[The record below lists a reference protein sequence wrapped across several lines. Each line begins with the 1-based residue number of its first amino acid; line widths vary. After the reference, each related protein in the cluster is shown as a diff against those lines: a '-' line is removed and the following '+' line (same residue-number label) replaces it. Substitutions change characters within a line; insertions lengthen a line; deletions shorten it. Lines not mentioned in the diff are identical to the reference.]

1 MSVKP
6 IALSAK
12 VGIWALLS
20 CVAVFL
26 FPASLGAQQAPILTT
41 DQAGLTFFNQQ
52 IGTTSPGQLVVVS
65 NSGNATLTIT
75 KIGIS
80 GDFIGGSNC
89 KTVAP
94 GSFCYVT
101 VYFKPSTLGQRTG
114 SVKLTDNAGNSPQ
127 SITLNGTG
135 INTAVTLIPS
145 TLTFSPQVMGTTSG
159 TISANLLN
167 TSANPITISSIV
179 ASGDYAVTNNCGSS
193 LPTSGFGCSIMVT
206 FKPQGSGSRPGTV
219 TITDSGAGSPHVLNL
234 SGTGA
239 LTGIGFNPS
248 SLTFSAQQINTTSS
262 SQSVTLNNTGSTTLN
277 IINIVASGDFAQT
290 NTCGS
295 SLAAQASCSINVTFT
310 PSAVGARS
318 GRITLIDTDATNLQT
333 ISLTGKGTVP
343 ASTVT
348 ISPRAGSVTP
358 TQDQQFQAY
367 IKGAPSSA
375 VTWAVDGVVGGSSS
389 AGTISASG
397 LYAPPSVPG
406 THSVTATSTANP
418 TQSATVP
425 IITTNYPGVFT
436 YHNDLART
444 GQNLNETVLTTG
456 NVNRAQFGKRFSYSV
471 DGSIFAQPLY
481 VASVNIPGQGV
492 HNVVYVATE
501 HDSVY
506 AFDADGLTSTLWQV
520 SFINPGAG
528 VTTIPSGDIPC
539 SDISPEYGITSTPVI
554 DPASNTMYVVART
567 REVSGGVT
575 NYVERLHALD
585 ITTGNELA
593 GSPVV
598 IQPTV
603 PGGGANND
611 GQGNVLFNGL
621 LENQRAGLVLS
632 NGVVYIS
639 WGSSCDTN
647 PFHGWMVGYSEAT
660 LQPVAV
666 FNTTPNG
673 EEGGIWQGGA
683 APAVDGNGNL
693 FLSTGNGSFDADF
706 DGDGRGSGLLKLST
720 NSGLSVADYF
730 TPYNAYFLD
739 GAANLDLSSGGVL
752 LLPDQTTSPTHLLLG
767 GGKQGTVY
775 LVNRDNMGGFDSTG
789 DAQIVQELEF
799 AVGGPI
805 SAAGVVTG
813 IWGMPAYY
821 QNQVYYA
828 GVADVAKAFV
838 LNDGF
843 LSPTPVSQSV
853 QKFWYP
859 GATPSISANGSTNG
873 ILWLILQQLSTAG
886 PSILYALDAANVSS
900 QLYNS
905 SSTPGGGSVK
915 FVVPT
920 VANGK
925 VYVGTANELDVY
937 GLLP

>member
-1 MSVKP
+1 MYVKP

-12 VGIWALLS
+12 VGACLLG
-20 CVAVFL
+20 CLAAFL
-26 FPASLGAQQAPILTT
+26 FPASLSAQTPTATLYPE
-41 DQAGLTFFNQQ
+41 GVTFFDEQV
-52 IGTTSPGQLVVVS
+52 GATSPGQLVVVS
-65 NSGNATLTIT
+65 NSGSVTLTIT
-75 KIGIS
+75 KISIS

-89 KTVAP
+89 KTLAP
-94 GSFCYVT
+94 GASCYVT
-101 VYFKPSTLGQRTG
+101 VYFKPSTAGQRTG
-114 SVKLTDNAGNSPQ
+114 SVKLTDNAANSPQ

-135 INTAVTLIPS
+135 INSAAVLVPS
-145 TLTFSPQVMGTTSG
+145 TLSFSPQVVGTTSG

-167 TSANPITISSIV
+167 TSASPITISSIV
-179 ASGDYAVTNNCGSS
+179 ASAGYAVTNNCGSS
-193 LPTSGFGCSIMVT
+193 LPTGGFGCSINVT
-206 FKPQGSGSRPGTV
+206 FTPQGTGSQPGTV
-219 TITDSGAGSPHVLNL
+219 TVTDSGAGSPHVLNL

-239 LTGIGFNPS
+239 LTGISFSPS
-248 SLTFSAQQINTTSS
+248 SLTFPTQQIHTTSS
-262 SQSVTLNNTGSTTLN
+262 SQSVTVTNTGSTTLN
-277 IINIVASGDFAQT
+277 FINIVASGDFAQT

-295 SLAAQASCSINVTFT
+295 LLAAQANCTVNVTFT
-310 PSAVGARS
+310 PSTVGARS
-318 GRITLIDTDATNLQT
+318 GRITLIDTDPTNLQT
-333 ISLTGKGTVP
+333 ISITGKGTIP

-348 ISPRAGSVTP
+348 ISPRAGSVTS
-358 TQDQQFQAY
+358 TQNQQFQAS
-367 IKGAPSSA
+367 INGVQSSA

-389 AGTISASG
+389 SGTISTTG
-397 LYAPPSVPG
+397 LYAPPSVSG
-406 THSVTATSTANP
+406 THNVTATSTANP
-418 TQSATVP
+418 AESATAP
-425 IITTNYPGVFT
+425 IVVTNYPGVFT

-444 GQNLNETVLTTG
+444 GQNLSETVLTTG

-471 DGSIFAQPLY
+471 DGAIYAQPLY
-481 VASVNIPGQGV
+481 VASVNIPGQGF

-506 AFDADGLTSTLWQV
+506 AFDADGLTSTPLWQD

-539 SDISPEYGITSTPVI
+539 SDISPEYGITGTPVI
-554 DPASNTMYVVART
+554 DPAANALYVVVRT
-567 REVSGGVT
+567 KEVSGGVT
-575 NYVERLHALD
+575 NYVQRLHALN
-585 ITTGNELA
+585 ITNGSELA

-603 PGGGANND
+603 PGGGAYND

-621 LENQRAGLVLS
+621 LANQRAGLVLS
-632 NGVVYIS
+632 DGVIYIA

-647 PFHGWMVGYSEAT
+647 PFHGWIVGISESS
-660 LQPVAV
+660 LQQVAV

-673 EEGGIWQGGA
+673 EEAGIWQGGA
-683 APAVDGNGNL
+683 APAVDANGNL

-706 DGDGRGSGLLKLST
+706 DGSGWGSGLLKLST
-720 NSGLSVADYF
+720 SGGLSVLDYF

-739 GAANLDLSSGGVL
+739 GAANLDISSGGVL
-752 LLPDQTTSPTHLLLG
+752 LLPDQPTAPTHLLLG

-799 AVGGPI
+799 AVGGAVG
-805 SAAGVVTG
+805 AAGVVTG

-828 GVADVAKAFV
+828 GVADVAKALV
-838 LNDGF
+838 LYNGF

-859 GATPSISANGSTNG
+859 GATPSISANGSSNG
-873 ILWLILQQLSTAG
+873 IVWLVLQQLATGG
-886 PSILYALDAANVSS
+886 PSLLFALDAANVSS
-900 QLYNS
+900 QLYS
-905 SSTPGGGSVK
+905 SSTTPGGGSLQ

-925 VYVGTANELDVY
+925 VYVGTATELDIY